1 MSILSCQKR
10 FNTFLVN
17 DSILYPLKNQKNFWF
32 CCVFREYKM
41 EILTRYELTDSE
53 I

>member
-17 DSILYPLKNQKNFWF
+17 DSILYPLKNQKTFGF
-32 CCVFREYKM
+32 VVFSGSIKWEY
-41 EILTRYELTDSE
+41 
-53 I
+53 